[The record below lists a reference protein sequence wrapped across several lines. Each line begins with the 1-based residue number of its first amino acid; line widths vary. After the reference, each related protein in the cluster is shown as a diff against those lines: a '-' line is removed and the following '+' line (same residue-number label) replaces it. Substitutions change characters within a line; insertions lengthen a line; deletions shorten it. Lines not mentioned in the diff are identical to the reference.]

1 MYDIWLYPL
10 QGWWRT
16 VNDVSDIMYTGQIG
30 NFIFCPVHEM
40 GVLIWLNVEI
50 LERVTSL
57 AVLLGALPMGTT
69 MVYFNTYTQHAG
81 YVLGYV
87 DPISSTTTFG
97 EVWLGSRNTAHT
109 STV

>member
-50 LERVTSL
+50 LERVVSL

-69 MVYFNTYTQHAG
+69 TVYFNNIHNMQGMY
-81 YVLGYV
+81 L
-87 DPISSTTTFG
+87 DM
-97 EVWLGSRNTAHT
+97 
-109 STV
+109 